1 MPLIIMI
8 FFAWGLVASTVIV
21 HAIGIAMLLKVL
33 IRWAGMPPLRLWP
46 ITGRLV
52 WVACWLI
59 LLHVI
64 EIAIWGG
71 FYHWQGLLADA
82 ESAFYFSGATYTT
95 IGYGDVVLAKPW
107 RIFGPIE
114 GLIGIL
120 MCGLSAGFFFAE
132 VSNIHQAFHAKTD
145 SLPRP

>member
-1 MPLIIMI
+1 MHLIIL
-8 FFAWGLVASTVIV
+8 AWGLVASTVIV
-21 HAIGIAMLLKVL
+21 HAIGIAMLLKAL
-33 IRWAGMPPLRLWP
+33 IRWAGTPPQRLWP

-59 LLHVI
+59 MLHVI
-64 EIAIWGG
+64 EIAIWGA
-71 FYHWQGLLADA
+71 FYLWQGFLGDA

-95 IGYGDVVLAKPW
+95 IGYGDLVLAKPW

-132 VSNIHQAFHAKTD
+132 VSHIHQAFRTNAEKG
-145 SLPRP
+145 LGK